1 TPGKQATL
9 LEFNHTPVPAKRGPI
24 WGKVQ
29 QLVYDEVP
37 YIDIG
42 KFNSLSAKSTKLE
55 NYQPAL
61 WPFFWN
67 VKLKN

>member
-1 TPGKQATL
+1 M
-9 LEFNHTPVPAKRGPI
+9 
-24 WGKVQ
+24 Q

-37 YIDIG
+37 YVDIG